1 MKKSLKGF
9 LALFLAAVLALGAA
23 PLAGVASLHLS
34 LPLRGLFTVRSSA
47 ATSGSCG
54 SNATF
59 TISGGTLTVSGTG
72 NIDDYYGE
80 VDPPWYGETFTRVV
94 VQSGITGIGAY
105 AFYDNGNLTGVT
117 LPNTVTAI
125 GNGAFC
131 YCPSLTSFTVPD
143 SVTEVGTGV
152 FAEDHALVSVHIG
165 AGLNDEDTDFD
176 YFFDG
181 AYALASVTAAAGH
194 PTLYTENGILYN
206 KAKTALIF
214 CPEAKTGAVTMPATV
229 VTVFDYACEY
239 CAQITGITF
248 SNALKYIGEYAFCGC
263 DSLTNLNIPDSVT
276 AIGDYAFEYCIDLTT
291 ASIGSGLETFNNT
304 MFDGCGNM
312 TAVNFSAAN
321 PNYASHDGAV
331 YDKGKTTLLLCPIGK
346 TAVVFPA
353 TVTAIGERAFANC
366 AELTSISLPNS
377 VQSVEDEAFNYCEKL
392 QTVAFGTGLADLGY
406 DVFFFCNEL
415 KSISVAAGNTSFKAE
430 SGVLFNFA
438 KTVLL
443 AYPQNKA
450 GTSYAVPSTVKTI
463 GDNAFQQNANLTTV
477 SFPAGLTR
485 IGDYA
490 FYWSEVF
497 KNFAVPEGLLD
508 IGYDAFYGTYWH
520 DHLPEGQVAYAGKV
534 AYEYIVSRAYDYE
547 MPEGYVLTFKADTTA
562 VAAGAFADETNLAGV
577 TFPASMT
584 WIGADAFYAC
594 ESLKQ
599 VAVPKTVK
607 TIGDYAFGNC
617 TLLVSAVIPAQVTAI
632 DPDAFYKCP
641 GLTIS
646 GYAGS
651 AAQVFAQQPGHAFAG
666 AQPAGVQLESLAG
679 SLAATGKLSLEL
691 QQALAQ
697 TGLKS
702 LEYGVLH
709 PQHEHQQTDEFLL
722 QPQQQADGE
731 QGHRHELDGQR
742 DEFILFI
749 LRLQHGPFT
758 GAGICNVH
766 GRISRSWF
774 LIRRLWLCLHGCPCH
789 GDRAPSDPGIAIPHA
804 ADRRP
809 APAQCDPGQQPD
821 HHQPDRRYRQ
831 RQGGIHGERRNQPGR
846 DCIAARAD
854 EHLQGR
860 GHAPAR
866 RMQIEH
872 QQGDRRHHQGP
883 TEGIY
888 RHRKHGPPRL
898 GGEQA
903 VGDQID
909 DGSTSHDDKAD
920 PDLLARRHPA
930 REAPAEPGTGH
941 DAADIEHEEPEELR
955 RRQAQVFAQKCRC
968 SQHVD
973 EIAIEGHA
981 RCQCQQQKARVQ
993 PQLPIP
999 AQQIANPERLA
1010 LTHM

>member
-9 LALFLAAVLALGAA
+9 LALFLAAVLALGAS

-117 LPNTVTAI
+117 LPNTVTTI

-152 FAEDHALVSVHIG
+152 FAEDQALVSVHIG
-165 AGLNDEDTDFD
+165 AGLNDEDVDFD

-181 AYALASVTAAAGH
+181 AYALTSVTAAAGH

-392 QTVAFGTGLADLGY
+392 QTVAFGTGLVDLGY

-450 GTSYAVPSTVKTI
+450 GASYAVPATVKTI
-463 GDNAFQQNANLTTV
+463 GDSAVQQNQNLTSVT
-477 SFPAGLTR
+477 FPSGLTK
-485 IGDYA
+485 IDDYA
-490 FYWSEVF
+490 FYNSGKF
-497 KNFAVPEGLLD
+497 RNFTVPAGLLD
-508 IGYDAFYGTYWH
+508 IGYDAFDGTDWYE
-520 DHLPEGQVAYAGKV
+520 HLPEGQVAYAGKV
-534 AYEYIVSRAYDYE
+534 AYAYIPSQAYDYE
-547 MPEGYVLTFKADTTA
+547 MPEGYNLTFRADTTA
-562 VAAGAFADETNLAGV
+562 VAAGAFAYEKNLAGV
-577 TFPASMT
+577 TFPAT
-584 WIGADAFYAC
+584 LIWIGEGAFYGC

-599 VAVPKTVK
+599 VAVPKTVT
-607 TIGDYAFGNC
+607 TIGDYALGYTYVDDVPELLPGFKMYCSAGSPAHIYAQNNNITRYVPATPGSLKASSTAYNSIKVSWSKADDYVTAYLVYRATSAGGPYSYIGN
-617 TLLVSAVIPAQVTAI
+617 TGKTTFSYTDTGRTTGVTYYYKIIAQRVVLGTKLYSAATAAVSAVPVPAV
-632 DPDAFYKCP
+632 P
-641 GLTIS
+641 GSVKAARYSSTSIKVS
-646 GYAGS
+646 WAAVPGATGYAVYRYS
-651 AAQVFAQQPGHAFAG
+651 P
-666 AQPAGVQLESLAG
+666 S
-679 SLAATGKLSLEL
+679 TGTYVKIK
-691 QQALAQ
+691 
-697 TGLKS
+697 T
-702 LEYGVLH
+702 
-709 PQHEHQQTDEFLL
+709 T
-722 QPQQQADGE
+722 
-731 QGHRHELDGQR
+731 
-742 DEFILFI
+742 
-749 LRLQHGPFT
+749 T
-758 GAGICNVH
+758 
-766 GRISRSWF
+766 
-774 LIRRLWLCLHGCPCH
+774 
-789 GDRAPSDPGIAIPHA
+789 
-804 ADRRP
+804 
-809 APAQCDPGQQPD
+809 
-821 HHQPDRRYRQ
+821 
-831 RQGGIHGERRNQPGR
+831 
-846 DCIAARAD
+846 
-854 EHLQGR
+854 
-860 GHAPAR
+860 
-866 RMQIEH
+866 
-872 QQGDRRHHQGP
+872 
-883 TEGIY
+883 
-888 RHRKHGPPRL
+888 
-898 GGEQA
+898 
-903 VGDQID
+903 
-909 DGSTSHDDKAD
+909 STSYVNGGLSRGVTYYYKVRAY
-920 PDLLARRHPA
+920 RTVS
-930 REAPAEPGTGH
+930 GKNWYGGY
-941 DAADIEHEEPEELR
+941 
-955 RRQAQVFAQKCRC
+955 
-968 SQHVD
+968 S
-973 EIAIEGHA
+973 
-981 RCQCQQQKARVQ
+981 ARVS
-993 PQLPIP
+993 
-999 AQQIANPERLA
+999 AK
-1010 LTHM
+1010 TY